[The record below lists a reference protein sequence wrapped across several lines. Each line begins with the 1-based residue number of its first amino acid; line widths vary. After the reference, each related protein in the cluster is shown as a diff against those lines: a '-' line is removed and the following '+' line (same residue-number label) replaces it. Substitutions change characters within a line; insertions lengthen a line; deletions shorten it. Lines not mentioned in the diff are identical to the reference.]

1 MIKNIIFDLGNVI
14 INYDQQKIIDR
25 FAKNDEEKEYL
36 MEKNFKAPEW
46 ERIDLGEIT
55 NSEAIDIINK
65 RENYKYEEL
74 TKEF

>member
-46 ERIDLGEIT
+46 KRIDLGEIT
-55 NSEAIDIINK
+55 NSEAIEIINV
-65 RENYKYEEL
+65 RENYKYSKL
-74 TKEF
+74 TEN